1 MTYWTSEDNVV
12 GKPGTALFIILPTI
26 GCYRFRIG
34 EACYMCAYPTAA
46 PKVRWS
52 QEEIVDYVKEALK
65 KIEGKKDPFA
75 VRMFTSG
82 SFLDNGELKA
92 ETRRKI
98 FEILAGINEV
108 KEIVI
113 ESRSELVRYEAVK
126 ELADIV
132 PDRHFEVAIG
142 LETANDDI
150 ADVSI
155 NKGNT
160 FEDFIKAAETTHKAG
175 AKVKTYLLLK
185 PIFLSE
191 RDGIRDAK
199 ESIIK
204 AEPYTDTFS
213 INITDIQ
220 KGTLYERLWER
231 KEYRPPWLWSAVEIL
246 LWAKR
251 KFPEK
256 RILSDPVGAGSRRGP
271 HNCLTDYDRT
281 IGRAIKRF
289 SATQDISHIE
299 ELRPGC
305 SERWRYIVE
314 NGLLDWQLVMW

>member
-1 MTYWTSEDNVV
+1 MTYWTSEDNVA

-34 EACYMCAYPTAA
+34 KACYMCAYPTSA
-46 PKVRWS
+46 PKTKWS
-52 QEEIVDYVKEALK
+52 QDAIVDYVRKALK
-65 KIEGKKDPFA
+65 KIEGKKGPFA

-82 SFLDNGELKA
+82 SFLDNGELKP

-98 FEILAGINEV
+98 FEILSKMENVE
-108 KEIVI
+108 EIVI
-113 ESRSELVRYEAVK
+113 ESRSELVRYDAVK
-126 ELADIV
+126 ELAEIV
-132 PDRHFEVAIG
+132 PDKHFEVAIG

-150 ADVSI
+150 AEISI

-160 FEDFIKAAETTHKAG
+160 FEDFVRASEITRKAG

-199 ESIIK
+199 ESILK

-220 KGTLYERLWER
+220 KGTLYERLWEK
-231 KEYRPPWLWSAVEIL
+231 KEYRPPWLWSAVEVLI
-246 LWAKR
+246 WAKKR
-251 KFPEK
+251 FPDK
-256 RILSDPVGAGSRRGP
+256 RILSDPVGAGSPRGP

-281 IGRAIKRF
+281 IGRAIKKF
-289 SATQDISHIE
+289 SATQDLSYLKNLEPECRE
-299 ELRPGC
+299 EW
-305 SERWRYIVE
+305 SYIVE
-314 NGLLDWQLVMW
+314 NGLLDWQLLTW

>member
-1 MTYWTSEDNVV
+1 MSYWTSEDNVA
-12 GKPGTALFIILPTI
+12 GRPGTALFIILPTI
-26 GCYRFRIG
+26 GCYRFRIN

-52 QEEIVDYVKEALK
+52 QEAIVDYVREALK
-65 KIEGKKDPFA
+65 KIEGKKGPFA

-82 SFLDNGELKA
+82 SFLDNGELKP
-92 ETRRKI
+92 ETRRQI
-98 FEILAGINEV
+98 FEILAERENV

-113 ESRSELVRYEAVK
+113 ESRSELVRYDAVK
-126 ELADIV
+126 ELAEIV
-132 PDRHFEVAIG
+132 PDKHFEVAIG

-160 FEDFIKAAETTHKAG
+160 FADFVKAAEITHEAG
-175 AKVKTYLLLK
+175 AKVKAYLLLK

-191 RDGIRDAK
+191 RDGINDVK

-231 KEYRPPWLWSAVEIL
+231 KEYRPPWLWSAVEVLI
-246 LWAKR
+246 WAKKR
-251 KFPEK
+251 FPDK
-256 RILSDPVGAGSRRGP
+256 RILSDPVGAGSKRGP
-271 HNCLTDYDRT
+271 HNCLTDYDRV
-281 IGRAIKRF
+281 IGRAIKKF
-289 SATQDISHIE
+289 SATQDLSHIE
-299 ELRPGC
+299 RLKSECR
-305 SERWRYIVE
+305 ERWEYIVE
-314 NGLLDWQLVMW
+314 SGLLDWQLVTW